1 MNNKLTI
8 YRLLKLINEA
18 SDITPKNKPI
28 KIHVFDKENDFFK
41 QVDIKKLEYI
51 LEKLEQEEVIK
62 VIEEPLIMTNIYGN
76 HSFGTG
82 LDHDDGKDR
91 TCYLFEKEK
100 NFNKYLDDLS
110 WENDILNGDNEQKDI
125 AIEKND
131 NDKEIS
137 YKITYN
143 EKTREIIIND
153 LFLLSKPDFDSENE
167 KFFSYIYKNPNKKI
181 LLKDLKNEIGE
192 PLKKNVHNI
201 LNDLGFKGTF
211 LKAFFSVSKTAIIF
225 RNTIQKNDLEELKI
239 DLLRIQGK

>member
-1 MNNKLTI
+1 MNYKLTI
-8 YRLLKLINEA
+8 YELLTLVNEA
-18 SDITPKNKPI
+18 SCITPKNKPI
-28 KIHVFDKENDFFK
+28 RLHVFDEETDFFQ

-51 LEKLEQEEVIK
+51 LEKLEQEEILK
-62 VIEEPLIMTNIYGN
+62 IIEKPHIIIDPIGIL
-76 HSFGTG
+76 SFGTIRTN
-82 LDHDDGKDR
+82 KDT
-91 TCYLFEKEK
+91 TCYLFEKGK
-100 NFNKYLDDLS
+100 NFAKYLDDLS
-110 WENDILNGDNEQKDI
+110 WDNDVLKSGNEQNDII
-125 AIEKND
+125 IEKND
-131 NDKEIS
+131 KDKEIS